1 MLLRGCDVGGVCL
14 GLHWDGMGC
23 SCVWGGGGD
32 DDDDGA
38 HDQGWLVL
46 CCVRDE
52 ISLQMGALSLASY
65 IHTLP
70 VLYLR
75 CCPYSTSPS
84 LVHVS

>member
-1 MLLRGCDVGGVCL
+1 VYGVVVMMMMMMVLMTRAGWCCAVLR
-14 GLHWDGMGC
+14 
-23 SCVWGGGGD
+23 
-32 DDDDGA
+32 
-38 HDQGWLVL
+38 
-46 CCVRDE
+46 CVRDE

-75 CCPYSTSPS
+75 CCPYSISPS